1 MERGAWGGGGGGV
14 LQKRQSPDFMSPELL
29 TKSFYLNSTT
39 FFGVSLLSMQC
50 THNHK
55 PAT

>member
-1 MERGAWGGGGGGV
+1 MERGARGGGGEGVGGV

-39 FFGVSLLSMQC
+39 FF
-50 THNHK
+50 
-55 PAT
+55 

>member
-29 TKSFYLNSTT
+29 TKSCYLNSTT
-39 FFGVSLLSMQC
+39 PF
-50 THNHK
+50 
-55 PAT
+55 